1 MKNSLDNYV
10 RAARAYDKWLQTDT
24 DAEEAHAR
32 DIAIENK
39 AIEIYRDI
47 LSYPEMMAEA
57 LAEMKWNDEYRMFAQ
72 SLCDILRGEIEE
84 WANNYVYDLRD
95 KAGECL
101 MDYATKQAES
111 LYEEL

>member
-39 AIEIYRDI
+39 AIQIHREI
-47 LSYPEMMAEA
+47 LSDPEMMTEA
-57 LAEMKWNDEYRMFAQ
+57 LAEMEWNDEYQAFTQ
-72 SLCDILRGEIEE
+72 SLCDILRGEIDG
-84 WANNYVYDLRD
+84 WAYNYIHDLRD

-101 MDYATKQAES
+101 MDYAAKQAES
-111 LYEEL
+111 WFEGL